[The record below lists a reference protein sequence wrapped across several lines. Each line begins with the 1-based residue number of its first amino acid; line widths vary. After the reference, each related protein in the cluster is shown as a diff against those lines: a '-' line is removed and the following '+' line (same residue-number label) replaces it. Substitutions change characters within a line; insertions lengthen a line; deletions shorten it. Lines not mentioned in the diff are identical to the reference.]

1 MEEFIMKKKIEM
13 TEEIISTAGM
23 LAIIFAIIAFIGALA
38 ILVSWSGT
46 AMFITVI
53 AMIGLVTSVVVGI
66 IAAKIGWTLI
76 DEMEE
81 TED

>member
-1 MEEFIMKKKIEM
+1 MKKTIEM

-23 LAIIFAIIAFIGALA
+23 LAIVFAIIAFIGALA
-38 ILVSWSGT
+38 ILVSCSGK

-53 AMIGLVTSVVVGI
+53 AIIGLVTSVVVGI

>member
-1 MEEFIMKKKIEM
+1 MEEFIMKKTIEM
-13 TEEIISTAGM
+13 IEEIISTAGM

-38 ILVSWSGT
+38 ILVSWSGK

-53 AMIGLVTSVVVGI
+53 AMIGLVTSVVVDI

>member
-1 MEEFIMKKKIEM
+1 MKKFEEKVEM
-13 TEEIISTAGM
+13 IEEIISTAGM
-23 LAIIFAIIAFIGALA
+23 LAIIFTIIAFIGALA
-38 ILVSWSGT
+38 ILVSYSGT